1 MSTYAPSEGDFIAY
15 SDNDIFIVWNG
26 SATFNVYDCDGWE
39 IDVFTNY
46 NIDDDDYTQAQATAY
61 DWADQ
66 YEQAMIEEMNENA

>member
-1 MSTYAPSEGDFIAY
+1 MGTYAPSEGDFIAY

-46 NIDDDDYTQAQATAY
+46 NIDDYEDAQGHAY
-61 DWADQ
+61 DWADA